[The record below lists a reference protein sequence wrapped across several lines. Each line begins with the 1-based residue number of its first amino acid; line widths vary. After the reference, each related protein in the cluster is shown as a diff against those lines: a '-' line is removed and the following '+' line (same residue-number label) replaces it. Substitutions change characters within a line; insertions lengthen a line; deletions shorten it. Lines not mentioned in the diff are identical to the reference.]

1 MPHEYRSLSVIVRSP
16 SGAKGDT
23 GEIAE
28 GQYKV
33 EDGYV
38 LLNKFKDSGVA
49 YQAALG
55 DDDDPTAVAKR
66 LLKSWWQAQDVSG
79 GSLQPPKRDCLS
91 LSWRAPDR
99 HAVWL
104 DRTWR
109 K

>member
-1 MPHEYRSLSVIVRSP
+1 MPHDYRSLSVIVRSP

-55 DDDDPTAVAKR
+55 NDDDPTAVAKR
-66 LLKSWWQAQDVSG
+66 LLKSWWQTQDVWS
-79 GSLQPPKRDCLS
+79 GSLEPPKRI
-91 LSWRAPDR
+91 A
-99 HAVWL
+99 
-104 DRTWR
+104 
-109 K
+109 